1 MHSNLRYLRVIFS
14 QVAIITDKEI
24 RGRISE
30 YPDSKNSIKFTN
42 HFTNQTSYVLLLEPR
57 NSASRYI
64 D

>member
-14 QVAIITDKEI
+14 QVAIVTDKEI

-42 HFTNQTSYVLLLEPR
+42 HFTNQTSYVLL
-57 NSASRYI
+57 
-64 D
+64 